1 MSALVSLFSGIL
13 MPAALLLCGGYFAVR
28 LGRFFFGSFRRVF
41 GGIAEATGQGGT
53 SPWRTL
59 SVALAGTLGVG
70 NITGVALAVALGGA
84 GAVFWMWV
92 AAFAAMFLKYAE
104 TLLALSTRET
114 RNGNRHGGAMYYI
127 RLAVKGSIG
136 RSLAAAFAVL
146 CVLTSLTLGG
156 VIQTSAAAEA
166 LSGAL
171 RIPPVAV
178 GAVFALAAALV
189 LIRGLRGVERV
200 SAALIPFLCAAYTVL
215 SLVAIV
221 RGRAMLP
228 AAFSAIFRGAFSL
241 KSGLSGIGGF
251 FVSGAFRYGISRGLI
266 SNEAGCGT
274 SPIAHAASGV
284 KEPAAEG
291 LFGVL
296 EVFVDTVLLCTLT
309 ALVLLTSGVAP
320 STDGTY
326 VLRAFGAS
334 CGAFAAPVLAVFMAL
349 FAFATV
355 LCWAHYGQ
363 ESLSYLTRR
372 KKILTAHLI
381 AVSLSAFLGA
391 VAAPALLW
399 DITDLVLAFLT
410 LLNLPALF
418 LYRNVILEQT
428 EQFFR
433 KKSPCPGE
441 SSPGQGEEPGR
452 GACTDPVPHI
462 RS

>member
-1 MSALVSLFSGIL
+1 MSLPVSLFSGVL

-28 LGRFFFGSFRRVF
+28 LGRYFFGNPGKVF
-41 GGIAEATGQGGT
+41 AGIARATGEGGT

-84 GAVFWMWV
+84 GAVFWMWA

-104 TLLALSTRET
+104 TLLALSTREEQGG
-114 RNGNRHGGAMYYI
+114 RMHGGAMYYI
-127 RLAVKGSIG
+127 RAAVHG
-136 RSLAAAFAVL
+136 RAGRVLAAVFAAL

-156 VIQTSAAAEA
+156 VIQTSAAAGA
-166 LSGAL
+166 LSAAFSV
-171 RIPPVAV
+171 PPVAV
-178 GAVFALAAALV
+178 GAVFALVAALV

-200 SAALIPFLCAAYTVL
+200 SAALIPFLCLAYTVL
-215 SLVAIV
+215 SLAAIV
-221 RGRAMLP
+221 RGRARLP
-228 AAFSAIFRGAFSL
+228 AAFAEIFRGAFAL
-241 KSGLSGIGGF
+241 KSGLSGVGGF
-251 FVSGAFRYGISRGLI
+251 LTSGALRYGVSRGLV

-284 KEPAAEG
+284 RDPAAEG

-320 STDGTY
+320 TADGTY
-326 VLRAFGAS
+326 VLRAYSAS
-334 CGAFAAPVLAVFMAL
+334 LGAFAAPMLAVFMAL

-363 ESLSYLTRR
+363 ESLRYLTDRHGVA
-372 KKILTAHLI
+372 TAHLV

-399 DITDLVLAFLT
+399 DLTDLVLALLT
-410 LLNLPALF
+410 LLNLPALYLCRDTIF
-418 LYRNVILEQT
+418 AGTR
-428 EQFFR
+428 QFFR
-433 KKSPCPGE
+433 REKTPRRKR
-441 SSPGQGEEPGR
+441 R
-452 GACTDPVPHI
+452 GGGTIVLK
-462 RS
+462 

>member
-1 MSALVSLFSGIL
+1 MSLPVSLFSGVL

-28 LGRFFFGSFRRVF
+28 LGRYFFGNPGKVF
-41 GGIAEATGQGGT
+41 AGIARAPGEGGT

-84 GAVFWMWV
+84 GAVFWMWA

-104 TLLALSTRET
+104 TLLALSTREEQGG
-114 RNGNRHGGAMYYI
+114 RMHGGAMYYI
-127 RLAVKGSIG
+127 RAAVHG
-136 RSLAAAFAVL
+136 RAGRVLAAVFAAL

-156 VIQTSAAAEA
+156 VIQTSAAAGA
-166 LSGAL
+166 LSAAFSV
-171 RIPPVAV
+171 PPVAV
-178 GAVFALAAALV
+178 GAVFALVAALV

-200 SAALIPFLCAAYTVL
+200 SAALIPFLCLAYTVL
-215 SLVAIV
+215 SLAAIV
-221 RGRAMLP
+221 HGRARLP
-228 AAFSAIFRGAFSL
+228 VAFAEIFRGAFSL
-241 KSGLSGIGGF
+241 KSGLSGVGGF
-251 FVSGAFRYGISRGLI
+251 LTSGALRYGVSRGLV

-284 KEPAAEG
+284 RDPAAEG

-320 STDGTY
+320 TADGTY
-326 VLRAFGAS
+326 VLRAYSAS
-334 CGAFAAPVLAVFMAL
+334 LGAFAAPMLAVFMAL

-363 ESLSYLTRR
+363 ESLRYLTDRHG
-372 KKILTAHLI
+372 IATAHLV

-399 DITDLVLAFLT
+399 DLTDLVLALLT
-410 LLNLPALF
+410 LLNLPALYLCRDTIF
-418 LYRNVILEQT
+418 AGTR
-428 EQFFR
+428 QFFR
-433 KKSPCPGE
+433 REKTPRRKRRGGE
-441 SSPGQGEEPGR
+441 
-452 GACTDPVPHI
+452 TIVLK
-462 RS
+462 

>member
-1 MSALVSLFSGIL
+1 MSLPVSLFSGVL
-13 MPAALLLCGGYFAVR
+13 MPATLLLCGGYFAVR
-28 LGRFFFGSFRRVF
+28 LGRYFFGNPGKVF
-41 GGIAEATGQGGT
+41 AGIARATGEGGT

-84 GAVFWMWV
+84 GAVFWMWA

-104 TLLALSTRET
+104 TLLALSTREEQGG
-114 RNGNRHGGAMYYI
+114 RMHGGAMYYI
-127 RLAVKGSIG
+127 RAAVHG
-136 RSLAAAFAVL
+136 RAGRVLAAVFAAL

-156 VIQTSAAAEA
+156 VIQTSAAAGA
-166 LSGAL
+166 LSAAFSV
-171 RIPPVAV
+171 PPVAV
-178 GAVFALAAALV
+178 GALFALVAALV

-200 SAALIPFLCAAYTVL
+200 SAALIPFLCLAYTVL
-215 SLVAIV
+215 SLAAIV
-221 RGRAMLP
+221 RGRARLP
-228 AAFSAIFRGAFSL
+228 AAFAEIFRGAFAL
-241 KSGLSGIGGF
+241 KSGLSGVGGF
-251 FVSGAFRYGISRGLI
+251 LTSGALRYGVSRGLV

-284 KEPAAEG
+284 RDPAAEG

-320 STDGTY
+320 TADGTY
-326 VLRAFGAS
+326 VLRAYSAS
-334 CGAFAAPVLAVFMAL
+334 LGAFAAPMLAVFMAL

-363 ESLSYLTRR
+363 ESLRYLTDRHGVA
-372 KKILTAHLI
+372 TAHLV

-399 DITDLVLAFLT
+399 DLTDLVLALLT
-410 LLNLPALF
+410 LLNLPALYLCRDTIF
-418 LYRNVILEQT
+418 AGTR
-428 EQFFR
+428 QFFR
-433 KKSPCPGE
+433 REKTPRRKRRGGE
-441 SSPGQGEEPGR
+441 
-452 GACTDPVPHI
+452 TIVLK
-462 RS
+462 

>member
-13 MPAALLLCGGYFAVR
+13 MPAALLFCGGYFALR
-28 LGRFFFGSFRRVF
+28 LGRFFIGSPKRVIF
-41 GGIAEATGQGGT
+41 GIARATGQGGT

-92 AAFAAMFLKYAE
+92 AALAAMFLKYAE
-104 TLLALSTRET
+104 TLLALSTREAQGD
-114 RNGNRHGGAMYYI
+114 RYHGGAMFYI
-127 RLAVKGSIG
+127 RLAVRG
-136 RSLAAAFAVL
+136 RAGRVLAALFAVL
-146 CVLTSLTLGG
+146 CTLTSLTLGG

-171 RIPPVAV
+171 QIPPIAV
-178 GAVFALAAALV
+178 GAVFGLAAALV

-215 SLVAIV
+215 SLVAII

-228 AAFSAIFRGAFSL
+228 AAFSAIFRGAFSV
-241 KSGLSGIGGF
+241 KSGLAGVGGF
-251 FVSGAFRYGISRGLI
+251 LASGAFRYGISRGLI

-284 KEPAAEG
+284 SDPAAEG

-296 EVFVDTVLLCTLT
+296 EVFVDTILLCTLT

-320 STDGTY
+320 SVDGTF

-334 CGAFAAPVLAVFMAL
+334 CGEFARPILAVFMAL

-363 ESLSYLTRR
+363 ESLSYLTDH
-372 KKILTAHLI
+372 KKILTAHLV

-399 DITDLVLAFLT
+399 DMTDLVLAFLT

-418 LYRNVILEQT
+418 LCRKTVLDQT
-428 EQFFR
+428 KRFFGA
-433 KKSPCPGE
+433 KKRPDE
-441 SSPGQGEEPGR
+441 SSSGREPWR
-452 GACTDPVPHI
+452 GTDRALRP
-462 RS
+462 

>member
-1 MSALVSLFSGIL
+1 MSLPVSLFSGVL

-28 LGRFFFGSFRRVF
+28 LGRYFFGNPGKVF
-41 GGIAEATGQGGT
+41 AGIARATGEGGT

-84 GAVFWMWV
+84 GAVFWMWA

-104 TLLALSTRET
+104 TLLALSTREEQGG
-114 RNGNRHGGAMYYI
+114 RMHGGAMYYI
-127 RLAVKGSIG
+127 RAAVHG
-136 RSLAAAFAVL
+136 RAGRVLAAVFAAL

-156 VIQTSAAAEA
+156 VIQTSAAAGA
-166 LSGAL
+166 LSAAFSV
-171 RIPPVAV
+171 PPVAV
-178 GAVFALAAALV
+178 GAVFALVAALV

-200 SAALIPFLCAAYTVL
+200 SAALIPFLCLAYTVL
-215 SLVAIV
+215 SLAAIV
-221 RGRAMLP
+221 RGRARLP
-228 AAFSAIFRGAFSL
+228 AAFAEIFRGAFAL
-241 KSGLSGIGGF
+241 KSGLSGVGGF
-251 FVSGAFRYGISRGLI
+251 LTSGALRYGVSRGLV

-284 KEPAAEG
+284 RDPAAEG

-320 STDGTY
+320 TADGTY
-326 VLRAFGAS
+326 VLRAYSAS
-334 CGAFAAPVLAVFMAL
+334 LGAFAAPMLAVFMAL

-363 ESLSYLTRR
+363 ESLRYLTDRHGVA
-372 KKILTAHLI
+372 TAHLV

-399 DITDLVLAFLT
+399 DLTDLVLALLT
-410 LLNLPALF
+410 LLNLPALYLCRDTIF
-418 LYRNVILEQT
+418 AGTR
-428 EQFFR
+428 QFFHREKTPRR
-433 KKSPCPGE
+433 KRRGGE
-441 SSPGQGEEPGR
+441 
-452 GACTDPVPHI
+452 TIVLK
-462 RS
+462 

>member
-1 MSALVSLFSGIL
+1 MSFAVSLLSGVL
-13 MPAALLLCGGYFAVR
+13 MPVALLLCGGYFAVR
-28 LGRFFFGSFRRVF
+28 LGRYFFGNPGKVF
-41 GGIAEATGQGGT
+41 AGIAHATGEGGT

-92 AAFAAMFLKYAE
+92 AAFVAMFLKYAE
-104 TLLALSTRET
+104 TLLALSTREQQGG
-114 RNGNRHGGAMYYI
+114 RMHGGAMYYI
-127 RLAVKGSIG
+127 RAAVHG
-136 RSLAAAFAVL
+136 RAGRVLAAVFAAL

-156 VIQTSAAAEA
+156 VIQTSAAAGA
-166 LSGAL
+166 LSAAF

-178 GAVFALAAALV
+178 GVVFALAAALV

-200 SAALIPFLCAAYTVL
+200 SAALIPFLCLAYTVL
-215 SLVAIV
+215 SLVAIF
-221 RGRAMLP
+221 RGRGMLP
-228 AAFSAIFRGAFSL
+228 SAFTAIFRGAFSV
-241 KSGLSGIGGF
+241 KSGLFGVGGF
-251 FVSGAFRYGISRGLI
+251 LASGALRYGVSRGLV

-284 KEPAAEG
+284 RDPAAEG

-320 STDGTY
+320 TADGTY
-326 VLRAFGAS
+326 VLRAYSAS
-334 CGAFAAPVLAVFMAL
+334 LGAFAAPVLAVFMAL

-363 ESLSYLTRR
+363 ESLCYLTDRHG
-372 KKILTAHLI
+372 IATAHLV

-391 VAAPALLW
+391 VAAPAVLW
-399 DITDLVLAFLT
+399 DLTDLVLALLT
-410 LLNLPALF
+410 LLNLPALYLCRDTIF
-418 LYRNVILEQT
+418 AGTR
-428 EQFFR
+428 QFFNR
-433 KKSPCPGE
+433 EKTPRQKCRGGE
-441 SSPGQGEEPGR
+441 
-452 GACTDPVPHI
+452 TIVLK
-462 RS
+462 

>member
-1 MSALVSLFSGIL
+1 MSLPVSLFSGVL

-28 LGRFFFGSFRRVF
+28 LGRYFFGNPGKVF
-41 GGIAEATGQGGT
+41 AGIARATGEGGT

-84 GAVFWMWV
+84 GAVFWMWA

-104 TLLALSTRET
+104 TLLALSTREEQGG
-114 RNGNRHGGAMYYI
+114 RMHGGAMYYI
-127 RLAVKGSIG
+127 RAAVHG
-136 RSLAAAFAVL
+136 RAGRVLAAVFAAL

-156 VIQTSAAAEA
+156 VIQTSAAAGA
-166 LSGAL
+166 LSAAFSV
-171 RIPPVAV
+171 PPVAV
-178 GAVFALAAALV
+178 GAVFALVAALV

-200 SAALIPFLCAAYTVL
+200 SAALIPVLCLAYTVL
-215 SLVAIV
+215 SLAAIV
-221 RGRAMLP
+221 RGRARLP
-228 AAFSAIFRGAFSL
+228 AAFAEIFRGAFSL
-241 KSGLSGIGGF
+241 KSGLSGVGGF
-251 FVSGAFRYGISRGLI
+251 LTSGALRYGVSRGLV

-284 KEPAAEG
+284 RDPAAEG

-320 STDGTY
+320 TADGTY
-326 VLRAFGAS
+326 VLRAYSAS
-334 CGAFAAPVLAVFMAL
+334 LGAFAAPMLAVFMAL

-363 ESLSYLTRR
+363 ESLRYLTDRHGVA
-372 KKILTAHLI
+372 TAHLV

-399 DITDLVLAFLT
+399 DLTDLVLALLT
-410 LLNLPALF
+410 LLNLPALYLCRDTIF
-418 LYRNVILEQT
+418 AGTR
-428 EQFFR
+428 QFFR
-433 KKSPCPGE
+433 REKTPRRKRRGGE
-441 SSPGQGEEPGR
+441 
-452 GACTDPVPHI
+452 TIVLK
-462 RS
+462 

>member
-1 MSALVSLFSGIL
+1 MSLPVSLFSGVL

-28 LGRFFFGSFRRVF
+28 LGRYFFGNPGKVF
-41 GGIAEATGQGGT
+41 AGIARATGEGGT

-84 GAVFWMWV
+84 GAVFWMWA

-104 TLLALSTRET
+104 TLLALSTREEQGG
-114 RNGNRHGGAMYYI
+114 RMHGGAMYYI
-127 RLAVKGSIG
+127 RAAVHG
-136 RSLAAAFAVL
+136 RAGRVLAAVFAAL

-156 VIQTSAAAEA
+156 VIQTSAAAGA
-166 LSGAL
+166 LSAAFSV
-171 RIPPVAV
+171 PPVAV
-178 GAVFALAAALV
+178 GAVFALVAALV

-200 SAALIPFLCAAYTVL
+200 SAALIPFLCLAYTVL
-215 SLVAIV
+215 SLAAIV
-221 RGRAMLP
+221 HGRARLP
-228 AAFSAIFRGAFSL
+228 AAFAEIFRGAFSL
-241 KSGLSGIGGF
+241 KSGLSGVGGF
-251 FVSGAFRYGISRGLI
+251 LTSGALRYGVSRGLV

-284 KEPAAEG
+284 RDPAAEG

-320 STDGTY
+320 TADGTY
-326 VLRAFGAS
+326 VLRAYSAS
-334 CGAFAAPVLAVFMAL
+334 LGAFAAPMLAVFMAL

-363 ESLSYLTRR
+363 ESLRYLTDRHG
-372 KKILTAHLI
+372 IATAHLV

-399 DITDLVLAFLT
+399 DLTDLVLALLT
-410 LLNLPALF
+410 LLNLPALYLCRDTIF
-418 LYRNVILEQT
+418 AGTR
-428 EQFFR
+428 QFFR
-433 KKSPCPGE
+433 REKTPRRKR
-441 SSPGQGEEPGR
+441 R
-452 GACTDPVPHI
+452 GGGMIVLK
-462 RS
+462 

>member
-1 MSALVSLFSGIL
+1 MSLPVSLFSGVL

-28 LGRFFFGSFRRVF
+28 LGRYFFGNPGKVF
-41 GGIAEATGQGGT
+41 AGIARATGEGGT

-84 GAVFWMWV
+84 GAVFWMWA

-104 TLLALSTRET
+104 TLLALSTREEQGG
-114 RNGNRHGGAMYYI
+114 RMHGGAMYYI
-127 RLAVKGSIG
+127 RAAVHG
-136 RSLAAAFAVL
+136 RAGRVIAAVFAAL

-156 VIQTSAAAEA
+156 VIQTSAAAGA
-166 LSGAL
+166 LSAAFSV
-171 RIPPVAV
+171 PPVAV
-178 GAVFALAAALV
+178 GAVFALVAALV

-200 SAALIPFLCAAYTVL
+200 SAALIPFLCLAYTVL
-215 SLVAIV
+215 SLAAIV
-221 RGRAMLP
+221 HGRARLP
-228 AAFSAIFRGAFSL
+228 AAFAEIFRGAFSL
-241 KSGLSGIGGF
+241 KSGLSGVGGF
-251 FVSGAFRYGISRGLI
+251 LTSGALRYGVSRGLV

-284 KEPAAEG
+284 RDPAAEG

-320 STDGTY
+320 TADGTY
-326 VLRAFGAS
+326 VLRAYSAS
-334 CGAFAAPVLAVFMAL
+334 LGAFAAPMLAVFMAL

-363 ESLSYLTRR
+363 ESLRYLTDRHG
-372 KKILTAHLI
+372 IATAHLV

-399 DITDLVLAFLT
+399 DLTDLVLALLT
-410 LLNLPALF
+410 LLNLPALYLCRDTIF
-418 LYRNVILEQT
+418 AGTR
-428 EQFFR
+428 QFFR
-433 KKSPCPGE
+433 REKTPRRKR
-441 SSPGQGEEPGR
+441 R
-452 GACTDPVPHI
+452 GGKTIVLK
-462 RS
+462 

>member
-1 MSALVSLFSGIL
+1 MLVSLFSGVL

-28 LGRFFFGSFRRVF
+28 LGRYFFGNPGKVF
-41 GGIAEATGQGGT
+41 AGIARATGEGGT

-84 GAVFWMWV
+84 GAVFWMWA

-104 TLLALSTRET
+104 TLLALSTRE
-114 RNGNRHGGAMYYI
+114 RQGGQMHGGAMYYI
-127 RLAVKGSIG
+127 RTAVHG
-136 RSLAAAFAVL
+136 RTGRVLAAAFAAL

-156 VIQTSAAAEA
+156 VIQTSAAAGA
-166 LSGAL
+166 LSAAF
-171 RIPPVAV
+171 PVSPVAV

-200 SAALIPFLCAAYTVL
+200 SAALIPFLCLAYTVL
-215 SLVAIV
+215 SLAAIV

-228 AAFSAIFRGAFSL
+228 AAFAGIFRGAFSV
-241 KSGLSGIGGF
+241 KSGLSGVGGF
-251 FVSGAFRYGISRGLI
+251 LASGALRYGVSRGLV

-284 KEPAAEG
+284 RDPAAEG

-296 EVFVDTVLLCTLT
+296 EVFVDTILLCTLT

-320 STDGTY
+320 TADGTY
-326 VLRAFGAS
+326 VLRAYSAS
-334 CGAFAAPVLAVFMAL
+334 LGAFAAPMLAVFMAL

-363 ESLSYLTRR
+363 ESLRYLTDRR
-372 KKILTAHLI
+372 GVATAHLV

-399 DITDLVLAFLT
+399 DLTDLVLALLT
-410 LLNLPALF
+410 LLNLPALY
-418 LYRNVILEQT
+418 LCRDTILAGT
-428 EQFFR
+428 RQFFR
-433 KKSPCPGE
+433 REKTPRRKRRGGE
-441 SSPGQGEEPGR
+441 TQIGILQ
-452 GACTDPVPHI
+452 
-462 RS
+462 

>member
-1 MSALVSLFSGIL
+1 MSLPVSLFSGVL

-28 LGRFFFGSFRRVF
+28 LGRYFFGNPGKVF
-41 GGIAEATGQGGT
+41 AGIARATGEGGT

-84 GAVFWMWV
+84 GAVFWMWA

-104 TLLALSTRET
+104 TLLALSTREEQGG
-114 RNGNRHGGAMYYI
+114 RMHGGAMYYI
-127 RLAVKGSIG
+127 RAAVHG
-136 RSLAAAFAVL
+136 RAGRVLAAVFAAL

-156 VIQTSAAAEA
+156 VIQTSAAAGA
-166 LSGAL
+166 LSAAFSV
-171 RIPPVAV
+171 PPVAV
-178 GAVFALAAALV
+178 GAVFALVAALV

-200 SAALIPFLCAAYTVL
+200 SAALIPFLCLAYTVL
-215 SLVAIV
+215 SLAAIV
-221 RGRAMLP
+221 RGRARLP
-228 AAFSAIFRGAFSL
+228 AAFAEIFRGAFSL
-241 KSGLSGIGGF
+241 KSGLSGVGGF
-251 FVSGAFRYGISRGLI
+251 LTSGALRYGVSRGLV

-284 KEPAAEG
+284 RDPAAEG

-320 STDGTY
+320 TADGTY
-326 VLRAFGAS
+326 VLRAYSAS
-334 CGAFAAPVLAVFMAL
+334 LGAFAAPMLAVFMAL

-363 ESLSYLTRR
+363 ESLRYLTDRHGVA
-372 KKILTAHLI
+372 TAHLV

-399 DITDLVLAFLT
+399 DLTDLVLALLT
-410 LLNLPALF
+410 LLNLPALYLCRDTIF
-418 LYRNVILEQT
+418 AGTR
-428 EQFFR
+428 QFFR
-433 KKSPCPGE
+433 REKTPRRKRRGGE
-441 SSPGQGEEPGR
+441 
-452 GACTDPVPHI
+452 TIVLK
-462 RS
+462 

>member
-1 MSALVSLFSGIL
+1 MSLPVSLFSGVL

-28 LGRFFFGSFRRVF
+28 LGRYFFGNPGKVF
-41 GGIAEATGQGGT
+41 AGIARATGEGGT

-84 GAVFWMWV
+84 GAVFWMWA

-104 TLLALSTRET
+104 TLLALSTREEQGG
-114 RNGNRHGGAMYYI
+114 RMHGGAMYYI
-127 RLAVKGSIG
+127 RAAVHG
-136 RSLAAAFAVL
+136 RAGRVLAAVFAAL

-156 VIQTSAAAEA
+156 VIQTSAAAGA
-166 LSGAL
+166 LSAAFSV
-171 RIPPVAV
+171 PPVAV
-178 GAVFALAAALV
+178 GAVFALVAALV

-200 SAALIPFLCAAYTVL
+200 SAALIPFLCLAYTVL
-215 SLVAIV
+215 SLAAIV
-221 RGRAMLP
+221 RGRARLP
-228 AAFSAIFRGAFSL
+228 AAFAEIFRGAFSL

-251 FVSGAFRYGISRGLI
+251 LTSGALRYGVSRGLV

-284 KEPAAEG
+284 RDPAAEG

-320 STDGTY
+320 TADGTY
-326 VLRAFGAS
+326 VLRAYSAS
-334 CGAFAAPVLAVFMAL
+334 LGAFAAPMLAVFMAL

-363 ESLSYLTRR
+363 ESLRYLTDRHG
-372 KKILTAHLI
+372 IAMAHLV

-399 DITDLVLAFLT
+399 DLTDLVLALLT
-410 LLNLPALF
+410 LLNLPALYLCRDTIF
-418 LYRNVILEQT
+418 AGTR
-428 EQFFR
+428 QFFR
-433 KKSPCPGE
+433 RAKTPRRKRRGGE
-441 SSPGQGEEPGR
+441 
-452 GACTDPVPHI
+452 TIVLK
-462 RS
+462 

>member
-1 MSALVSLFSGIL
+1 MSLPVSLLSGVL

-28 LGRFFFGSFRRVF
+28 LGRYFFGNPGKVF
-41 GGIAEATGQGGT
+41 AGIAHATGEGGT

-84 GAVFWMWV
+84 GAVFWMWA

-104 TLLALSTRET
+104 TLLALSTREEQGG
-114 RNGNRHGGAMYYI
+114 RMHGGAMYYI
-127 RLAVKGSIG
+127 RAAVHG
-136 RSLAAAFAVL
+136 RAGRVLAAVFAAL

-156 VIQTSAAAEA
+156 VIQTSAAAGA
-166 LSGAL
+166 LSAAFSV
-171 RIPPVAV
+171 PPVAV
-178 GAVFALAAALV
+178 GAVFALVAALV

-200 SAALIPFLCAAYTVL
+200 SAALIPLLCLAYTVL
-215 SLVAIV
+215 SLAAIV
-221 RGRAMLP
+221 HGRARLP
-228 AAFSAIFRGAFSL
+228 AAFAEIFRGAFSL
-241 KSGLSGIGGF
+241 KSGFSGVGGF
-251 FVSGAFRYGISRGLI
+251 LVSGALRYGVSRGLV

-284 KEPAAEG
+284 RDPAAEG

-320 STDGTY
+320 TADGTY
-326 VLRAFGAS
+326 VLRAYSAS
-334 CGAFAAPVLAVFMAL
+334 LGAFAAPMLAVFMAL

-363 ESLSYLTRR
+363 ESLRYLTDRHGVA
-372 KKILTAHLI
+372 TAHLV

-399 DITDLVLAFLT
+399 DLTDLVLALLT
-410 LLNLPALF
+410 LLNLPALYLCRDTIF
-418 LYRNVILEQT
+418 AGTR
-428 EQFFR
+428 QFFR
-433 KKSPCPGE
+433 REKTPRRKRRGGE
-441 SSPGQGEEPGR
+441 
-452 GACTDPVPHI
+452 TLVLK
-462 RS
+462 

>member
-1 MSALVSLFSGIL
+1 MSLPVSLFSGVL

-28 LGRFFFGSFRRVF
+28 LGRYFFGNPGKVF
-41 GGIAEATGQGGT
+41 AGIARATGEGGT

-84 GAVFWMWV
+84 GAVFWMWA

-104 TLLALSTRET
+104 TLLALSTREEQGG
-114 RNGNRHGGAMYYI
+114 RMHGGAMYYI
-127 RLAVKGSIG
+127 RAAVHG
-136 RSLAAAFAVL
+136 RAGRVLAAVFAAL

-156 VIQTSAAAEA
+156 VIQTSAAAGA
-166 LSGAL
+166 LSAAFSV
-171 RIPPVAV
+171 PPVAV
-178 GAVFALAAALV
+178 GAVFALVAALV

-200 SAALIPFLCAAYTVL
+200 SAALIPFLCLAYTVL
-215 SLVAIV
+215 SLAAIV
-221 RGRAMLP
+221 RGRARLP
-228 AAFSAIFRGAFSL
+228 AAFAEIFRGAFSL

-251 FVSGAFRYGISRGLI
+251 LTSGALRYGVSRGLV

-284 KEPAAEG
+284 RDPAAEG

-320 STDGTY
+320 TADGTY
-326 VLRAFGAS
+326 VLRAYSAS
-334 CGAFAAPVLAVFMAL
+334 LGAFAAPMLAVFMAL

-363 ESLSYLTRR
+363 ESLRYLTDRHGVA
-372 KKILTAHLI
+372 TAHLV

-399 DITDLVLAFLT
+399 DLTDLVLALLT
-410 LLNLPALF
+410 LLNLPALYLCRDTIF
-418 LYRNVILEQT
+418 AGTR
-428 EQFFR
+428 QFFR
-433 KKSPCPGE
+433 REKTPRRKRRGGE
-441 SSPGQGEEPGR
+441 
-452 GACTDPVPHI
+452 TIVLK
-462 RS
+462 

>member
-1 MSALVSLFSGIL
+1 MSLPVSLFSGVL

-28 LGRFFFGSFRRVF
+28 LGRYFFGNPGKVF
-41 GGIAEATGQGGT
+41 AGIARATGEGGT

-84 GAVFWMWV
+84 GAVFWMWA

-104 TLLALSTRET
+104 TLLALSTREEQGG
-114 RNGNRHGGAMYYI
+114 RMHGGAMYYI
-127 RLAVKGSIG
+127 RAAVHG
-136 RSLAAAFAVL
+136 RAGRVLAAVFAAL

-156 VIQTSAAAEA
+156 VIQTSAAAGA
-166 LSGAL
+166 LSVAFSV
-171 RIPPVAV
+171 PPVAV
-178 GAVFALAAALV
+178 GAVFALVAALV

-200 SAALIPFLCAAYTVL
+200 SAALIPFLCLAYTVL
-215 SLVAIV
+215 SLAAIV
-221 RGRAMLP
+221 RGRARLP
-228 AAFSAIFRGAFSL
+228 AAFAEIFRGAFAL
-241 KSGLSGIGGF
+241 KSGLSGVGGF
-251 FVSGAFRYGISRGLI
+251 LTSGALRYGVSRGLV

-284 KEPAAEG
+284 RDPAAEG

-320 STDGTY
+320 TADGTY
-326 VLRAFGAS
+326 VLRAYSAS
-334 CGAFAAPVLAVFMAL
+334 LGSFAAPMLAVFMAL

-363 ESLSYLTRR
+363 ESLRYLTDRHGVA
-372 KKILTAHLI
+372 TAHLV

-399 DITDLVLAFLT
+399 DLTDLVLALLT
-410 LLNLPALF
+410 LLNLPALYLCRDTIF
-418 LYRNVILEQT
+418 AGTR
-428 EQFFR
+428 QFFR
-433 KKSPCPGE
+433 REKTPRRKR
-441 SSPGQGEEPGR
+441 R
-452 GACTDPVPHI
+452 GGGTIVLK
-462 RS
+462 

>member
-1 MSALVSLFSGIL
+1 MSLPVSLFSGVL

-28 LGRFFFGSFRRVF
+28 LGRYFFGNPGKVF
-41 GGIAEATGQGGT
+41 AGIARATGEGGT

-84 GAVFWMWV
+84 GAVFWMWA

-104 TLLALSTRET
+104 TLLALSTREEQGG
-114 RNGNRHGGAMYYI
+114 RMHGGAMYYI
-127 RLAVKGSIG
+127 RAAVHG
-136 RSLAAAFAVL
+136 RAGRVLAAVFAAL

-156 VIQTSAAAEA
+156 VIQTSAAAGA
-166 LSGAL
+166 LSAAFSV
-171 RIPPVAV
+171 PPVAV
-178 GAVFALAAALV
+178 GAVFALVAALV

-200 SAALIPFLCAAYTVL
+200 SAALIPVLCLAYTVL
-215 SLVAIV
+215 SLAAIV
-221 RGRAMLP
+221 RGRARLP
-228 AAFSAIFRGAFSL
+228 AAFAEIFRGAFSL
-241 KSGLSGIGGF
+241 KSGLSGVGGF
-251 FVSGAFRYGISRGLI
+251 LTSGALRYGVSRGLV

-284 KEPAAEG
+284 RDPAAEG

-320 STDGTY
+320 TADGTY
-326 VLRAFGAS
+326 VLRAYSAS
-334 CGAFAAPVLAVFMAL
+334 LGAFAAPMLAVFMAL

-363 ESLSYLTRR
+363 ESLRYLTDRHGVA
-372 KKILTAHLI
+372 TAHLV

-399 DITDLVLAFLT
+399 DLTDLVLALLT
-410 LLNLPALF
+410 LLNLPALYLCRDTIF
-418 LYRNVILEQT
+418 AGTR
-428 EQFFR
+428 QFFR
-433 KKSPCPGE
+433 REKTPRRKR
-441 SSPGQGEEPGR
+441 R
-452 GACTDPVPHI
+452 GGGTIALK
-462 RS
+462 

>member
-1 MSALVSLFSGIL
+1 MSLPVSLFSGVL

-28 LGRFFFGSFRRVF
+28 LGRYFFGNPGKVF
-41 GGIAEATGQGGT
+41 AGIARATGEGGT

-84 GAVFWMWV
+84 GAVFWMWA

-104 TLLALSTRET
+104 TLLALSTREEQGG
-114 RNGNRHGGAMYYI
+114 RMHGGAMYYI
-127 RLAVKGSIG
+127 RAAVHG
-136 RSLAAAFAVL
+136 RAGRVLAAVFAAL

-156 VIQTSAAAEA
+156 VIQTSAAAGA
-166 LSGAL
+166 LSAAFSV
-171 RIPPVAV
+171 PPVAV
-178 GAVFALAAALV
+178 GAVFALVAALV

-200 SAALIPFLCAAYTVL
+200 SAALIPFLCLAYTVL
-215 SLVAIV
+215 SLAAIV
-221 RGRAMLP
+221 RGRARLP
-228 AAFSAIFRGAFSL
+228 AAFAEIFRGAFAL
-241 KSGLSGIGGF
+241 KSGLSGVGGF
-251 FVSGAFRYGISRGLI
+251 LTSGALRYGVSRGLV

-284 KEPAAEG
+284 RDPAAEG

-320 STDGTY
+320 TADGTY
-326 VLRAFGAS
+326 VLRAYSAS
-334 CGAFAAPVLAVFMAL
+334 LGAFAAPMLAVFMAL

-363 ESLSYLTRR
+363 ESLRYLTDRHGVA
-372 KKILTAHLI
+372 TAHLV

-399 DITDLVLAFLT
+399 DLTDLVLALLT
-410 LLNLPALF
+410 LLNLPALYLCRDTIF
-418 LYRNVILEQT
+418 AGTRK
-428 EQFFR
+428 FFR
-433 KKSPCPGE
+433 REKTPRRKRRGGE
-441 SSPGQGEEPGR
+441 
-452 GACTDPVPHI
+452 TIVLK
-462 RS
+462 

>member
-1 MSALVSLFSGIL
+1 MSLPVSLFSGVL

-28 LGRFFFGSFRRVF
+28 LGRYFFGNPGKVF
-41 GGIAEATGQGGT
+41 AGIARATGEGGT

-84 GAVFWMWV
+84 GAVFWMWA

-104 TLLALSTRET
+104 TLLALSTREEQGG
-114 RNGNRHGGAMYYI
+114 RMHGGAMYYI
-127 RLAVKGSIG
+127 RAAVHG
-136 RSLAAAFAVL
+136 RAGRVLAAVFAAL

-156 VIQTSAAAEA
+156 VIQTSAAAGA
-166 LSGAL
+166 LSAAFSV
-171 RIPPVAV
+171 PPVAV
-178 GAVFALAAALV
+178 GAVFALLAALV

-200 SAALIPFLCAAYTVL
+200 SAALIPVLCLAYTVL
-215 SLVAIV
+215 SLAAIV
-221 RGRAMLP
+221 RGRARLP
-228 AAFSAIFRGAFSL
+228 AAFAEIFRGAFSL
-241 KSGLSGIGGF
+241 KSGLSGVGGF
-251 FVSGAFRYGISRGLI
+251 LASGALRYGVSRGLV

-284 KEPAAEG
+284 RDPAAEG

-320 STDGTY
+320 TADGTY
-326 VLRAFGAS
+326 VLRAYSAS
-334 CGAFAAPVLAVFMAL
+334 LGAFAAPMLAVFMAL

-363 ESLSYLTRR
+363 ESLRYLTDRHGVA
-372 KKILTAHLI
+372 TAHLV

-399 DITDLVLAFLT
+399 DLTDLVLALLT
-410 LLNLPALF
+410 LLNLPALYLCRDTIF
-418 LYRNVILEQT
+418 AGTR
-428 EQFFR
+428 QFFR
-433 KKSPCPGE
+433 REKTPRRKR
-441 SSPGQGEEPGR
+441 R
-452 GACTDPVPHI
+452 GGGTIVLK
-462 RS
+462 

>member
-1 MSALVSLFSGIL
+1 MSLPVSLFSGVL

-28 LGRFFFGSFRRVF
+28 LGRYFFGNPGKVF
-41 GGIAEATGQGGT
+41 AGIARATGEGGT

-84 GAVFWMWV
+84 GAVFWMWA

-104 TLLALSTRET
+104 TLLALSTREEQGG
-114 RNGNRHGGAMYYI
+114 RMHGGAMYYI
-127 RLAVKGSIG
+127 RAAVHG
-136 RSLAAAFAVL
+136 RAGRVLAAVFAAL

-156 VIQTSAAAEA
+156 VIQTSAAAGA
-166 LSGAL
+166 LSAAFSV
-171 RIPPVAV
+171 PPVAV
-178 GAVFALAAALV
+178 GAVFALVAALV

-200 SAALIPFLCAAYTVL
+200 SAALIPFLCLAYTVL
-215 SLVAIV
+215 SLAAIV
-221 RGRAMLP
+221 HGRARLP
-228 AAFSAIFRGAFSL
+228 VAFAEIFRGAFSL
-241 KSGLSGIGGF
+241 KSGLSGVGGF
-251 FVSGAFRYGISRGLI
+251 LTSGALRYGVSRGLV

-284 KEPAAEG
+284 RDPAAEG

-320 STDGTY
+320 TADGTY
-326 VLRAFGAS
+326 VLRAYSAS
-334 CGAFAAPVLAVFMAL
+334 LGAFAAPMLAVFMAL

-363 ESLSYLTRR
+363 ESLRYLTDRHG
-372 KKILTAHLI
+372 IATAHLV

-399 DITDLVLAFLT
+399 DLTDLVLALLT
-410 LLNLPALF
+410 LLNLPALYLCRDTIF
-418 LYRNVILEQT
+418 AGTR
-428 EQFFR
+428 QFFR
-433 KKSPCPGE
+433 REKTPRRKRRGGE
-441 SSPGQGEEPGR
+441 
-452 GACTDPVPHI
+452 TIVLK
-462 RS
+462 

>member
-1 MSALVSLFSGIL
+1 MSLPVSLFSGVL

-28 LGRFFFGSFRRVF
+28 LGRYFFGNPGKVF
-41 GGIAEATGQGGT
+41 AGIARATGEGGT

-84 GAVFWMWV
+84 GAVFWMWA

-104 TLLALSTRET
+104 TLLALSTREEQGG
-114 RNGNRHGGAMYYI
+114 RMHGGAMYYI
-127 RLAVKGSIG
+127 RAAVHG
-136 RSLAAAFAVL
+136 RAGRVLAAVFAAL

-156 VIQTSAAAEA
+156 VIQTSAAAGA
-166 LSGAL
+166 LSAAFSV
-171 RIPPVAV
+171 PPVAV
-178 GAVFALAAALV
+178 GAVFALVAALV

-200 SAALIPFLCAAYTVL
+200 SAALIPFLCLAYTVL
-215 SLVAIV
+215 SLAAIV
-221 RGRAMLP
+221 RGRARLP
-228 AAFSAIFRGAFSL
+228 AAFAEIFRGAFSL
-241 KSGLSGIGGF
+241 KSGLSGVGGF
-251 FVSGAFRYGISRGLI
+251 LTSGALRYGVSRGLV

-284 KEPAAEG
+284 RDPAAEG

-320 STDGTY
+320 TADGTY
-326 VLRAFGAS
+326 VLRAYSAS
-334 CGAFAAPVLAVFMAL
+334 LGAFAAPMLAVFMAL

-363 ESLSYLTRR
+363 ESLRYLTDRHG
-372 KKILTAHLI
+372 IATAHLV

-399 DITDLVLAFLT
+399 DLTDLVLALLT
-410 LLNLPALF
+410 LLNLPALYLCRDTIF
-418 LYRNVILEQT
+418 AGTR
-428 EQFFR
+428 QFFR
-433 KKSPCPGE
+433 REKTPRRKRRGGE
-441 SSPGQGEEPGR
+441 
-452 GACTDPVPHI
+452 TIVLK
-462 RS
+462 

>member
-1 MSALVSLFSGIL
+1 MSLPVSLFSGVL

-28 LGRFFFGSFRRVF
+28 LGRYFFGNPGKVF
-41 GGIAEATGQGGT
+41 AGIARATGEGGT

-84 GAVFWMWV
+84 GAVFWMWA

-104 TLLALSTRET
+104 TLLALSTREEQGG
-114 RNGNRHGGAMYYI
+114 RMHGGAMYYI
-127 RLAVKGSIG
+127 RAAVHG
-136 RSLAAAFAVL
+136 RAGRVLAAVFAAL

-156 VIQTSAAAEA
+156 VIQTSAAAGA
-166 LSGAL
+166 LSAAFSV
-171 RIPPVAV
+171 PPVAV
-178 GAVFALAAALV
+178 GAVFALVAALV

-200 SAALIPFLCAAYTVL
+200 SAALIPFLCLAYTVL
-215 SLVAIV
+215 SLAAIV
-221 RGRAMLP
+221 HGRARLP
-228 AAFSAIFRGAFSL
+228 AAFAEIFRGAFSL
-241 KSGLSGIGGF
+241 KSGFSGVGGF
-251 FVSGAFRYGISRGLI
+251 LASGALRYGVSRGLV

-284 KEPAAEG
+284 RDPAAEG

-320 STDGTY
+320 TADGTY
-326 VLRAFGAS
+326 VLRAYSAS
-334 CGAFAAPVLAVFMAL
+334 LGAFAAPMLAVFMAL

-363 ESLSYLTRR
+363 ESLRYLTDRHGVA
-372 KKILTAHLI
+372 TAHLV

-399 DITDLVLAFLT
+399 DLTDLVLALLT
-410 LLNLPALF
+410 LLNLPALYLCRDTIF
-418 LYRNVILEQT
+418 AGTR
-428 EQFFR
+428 QFFR
-433 KKSPCPGE
+433 REKTPRRKRRGGE
-441 SSPGQGEEPGR
+441 
-452 GACTDPVPHI
+452 TLVLK
-462 RS
+462 